1 MVRRSQ
7 RRLVV
12 DALKKEGLSLR
23 KACGL
28 TGISLPGYQYQ
39 PQESELNM
47 KILENMRTITGTY
60 KSWGLPTIFL
70 YLRRIGYSVNRK
82 RVHRIYKLAGLQ
94 IRKRRRREKRIQ
106 ERTLLGRPDRPN
118 QRWSMD
124 FIHDSTAGNRKLKCL
139 IVVDDYTRE
148 ALAIEV
154 ARSIPS
160 QRVCLVLERLIA
172 KYGRPEII
180 LTDNGPEFVSGYY
193 ALWALTNKIRVEHI
207 EPGKPNQNAFAEA
220 FNSILRAQCLNQ
232 NWFLSLEDAE
242 RIIEDWRM
250 GYNQVRPHGSLA
262 GQTPEEF
269 RMTYS
274 GKTLN
279 QIELQKG
286 V

>member
-1 MVRRSQ
+1 M
-7 RRLVV
+7 
-12 DALKKEGLSLR
+12 DALKGQGLSLR

-28 TGISLPGYQYQ
+28 VGMSIAGYFYQ

-47 KILENMRTITGTY
+47 QLLTNMREITDSY
-60 KSWGLPTIFL
+60 KSWGLPTI
-70 YLRRIGYSVNRK
+70 YHYIRRLGYQVNRK
-82 RVHRIYKLAGLQ
+82 RVHRLYKLAGLQ
-94 IRKRRRREKRIQ
+94 IRRRRRREKRIQ
-106 ERTLLGRPDRPN
+106 ERSLQSPPVRPN

-124 FIHDSTAGNRKLKCL
+124 FIHDSTAGHRKLKCL
-139 IVVDDYTRE
+139 VVVDDYTRE
-148 ALAIEV
+148 ALAVHV

-160 QRVCLVLERLIA
+160 QLVCQVLERLLA
-172 KYGRPEII
+172 HYGKPEII
-180 LTDNGPEFVSGYY
+180 LTDNGPEFVAGTY
-193 ALWALTNKIRVEHI
+193 ALWALANKIRIEYI

-242 RIIEDWRM
+242 RIIEDWRRN
-250 GYNQVRPHGSLA
+250 YNQIRPHGSLG

-269 RMTYS
+269 RKNYS
-274 GKTLN
+274 GKTLD

>member
-1 MVRRSQ
+1 
-7 RRLVV
+7 V

-23 KACGL
+23 KACRL

-47 KILENMRTITGTY
+47 KILENMRTISGTY
-60 KSWGLPTIFL
+60 KSWGLPTIFH
-70 YLRRIGYSVNRK
+70 YLRRLGYLVNRK
-82 RVHRIYKLAGLQ
+82 RVHRLYKLAGLQ
-94 IRKRRRREKRIQ
+94 IRRRRRREKRIQ
-106 ERTLLGRPDRPN
+106 ERFLQCPPIRPN
-118 QRWSMD
+118 QRWSLD
-124 FIHDSTAGNRKLKCL
+124 FIHDSTAGHRKLKCL
-139 IVVDDYTRE
+139 VVVDDYTRE
-148 ALAIEV
+148 ALAIHV

-160 QRVCLVLERLIA
+160 RMVCQVLDRLIVI
-172 KYGRPEII
+172 YGKPEII
-180 LTDNGPEFVSGYY
+180 LTDNGPEFVAGAY
-193 ALWALTNKIRVEHI
+193 ALWALASKIRIEYI

-220 FNSILRAQCLNQ
+220 FNSILREQCLNQ

-242 RIIEDWRM
+242 RIIEEWRRD
-250 GYNQVRPHGSLA
+250 YNQVRPHGSLG

-269 RMTYS
+269 RKNYS